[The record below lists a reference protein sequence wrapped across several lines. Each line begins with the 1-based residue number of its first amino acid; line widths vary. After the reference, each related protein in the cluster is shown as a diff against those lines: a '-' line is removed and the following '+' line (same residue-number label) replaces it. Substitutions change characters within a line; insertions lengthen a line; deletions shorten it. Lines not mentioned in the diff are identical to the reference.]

1 MFNFSDAEYTDWRI
15 GVPAPGF
22 YAERVNSD
30 AEAYGG
36 AGRGNM
42 GGVTADAAPAH
53 GFDHSIKLT
62 LPPLTGMIFEL
73 RG

>member
-1 MFNFSDAEYTDWRI
+1 
-15 GVPAPGF
+15 
-22 YAERVNSD
+22 
-30 AEAYGG
+30 
-36 AGRGNM
+36 M